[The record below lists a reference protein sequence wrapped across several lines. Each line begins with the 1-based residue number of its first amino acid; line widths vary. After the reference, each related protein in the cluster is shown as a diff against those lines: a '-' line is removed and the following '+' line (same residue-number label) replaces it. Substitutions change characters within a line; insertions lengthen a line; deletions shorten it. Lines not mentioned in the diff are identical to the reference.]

1 MPLILWSG
9 VGLFIKIWFFDTQ
22 NTFYLIVKGLKKT
35 ILVSKTVSRPG
46 LVTQWQKVVGANIS
60 VFSMSVG
67 RSEERH
73 GGAGSSLRRP
83 SLPAHNQAS
92 RWVASIWW
100 WGRAR
105 KLLQQKV
112 VSEDD
117 VFVDYHFTI
126 LTFTCV
132 IILTGRQQYGQ
143 PTTQQ
148 GTKYLNMGFGPASQ
162 GLCSFLSFF
171 CSE

>member
-1 MPLILWSG
+1 MWKFWSFFSLKFDSLTLKTHFISLWR
-9 VGLFIKIWFFDTQ
+9 
-22 NTFYLIVKGLKKT
+22 
-35 ILVSKTVSRPG
+35 VSKRPFWSRKRSRDPVLSLSG
-46 LVTQWQKVVGANIS
+46 KKWLALIFLF
-60 VFSMSVG
+60 FSMSVG

-132 IILTGRQQYGQ
+132 IIPTGRQQYGQ

-162 GLCSFLSFF
+162 ELCSFLSFF
-171 CSE
+171 CSK